1 MTSSLPLS
9 PRFGEKA
16 GVRGGGEDRM
26 SDLYRLTLTGM
37 IRQIRRKGLSPVA
50 LAESLLNRIDS
61 REPTLQAWVT
71 IDRRRVLEEAR
82 RCEREASRGR
92 FRGPLHGIPVGI
104 KDIFYTAG
112 VRTAA
117 GSKILARFVPSFD
130 STAVARLKRAGAILL
145 GKTATTEFAHADP
158 APTRNPWNPDHTPGG
173 SSSGSAAGVAA
184 GMCPAALGTQTGG
197 SVLRPAA
204 YCGVVGLKPT
214 YGRISRYGVI
224 PFSWSLDHVG
234 IFTRTAQDAGV
245 LLTVLA
251 GYDPRDPTS
260 SREPVP
266 DYTRAP
272 RIARPL
278 LIGVVE
284 EFYRKNSEPG
294 VWQNTQQAL
303 SRLRRAGARVEK
315 AKMPPAF
322 AVVHDAHRV
331 IMRTE
336 GAAFHGAFY
345 RKQAD
350 LYRPKLR
357 ELVEVGRLIPGVVY
371 LQACRIK
378 REFRR
383 DMERILERFDLLL
396 TPSTSSPAPR
406 GLQSTGD
413 AWFQVPWSFCGL
425 PTITL
430 PSGLS
435 REGLPLG
442 IQLIGKPFGEASL
455 LAAAR
460 WCEKALPA
468 APDSVL
474 G

>member
-1 MTSSLPLS
+1 MFEP
-9 PRFGEKA
+9 
-16 GVRGGGEDRM
+16 
-26 SDLYRLTLTGM
+26 YRLTLAEM
-37 IRQIRRKGLSPVA
+37 IRQISRKKLSPVA
-50 LAESLLNRIDS
+50 LAESLLERIDCVD
-61 REPTLQAWVT
+61 PFIQAWVT
-71 IDRRRVLEEAR
+71 IERQKVLKEAR
-82 RCEREASRGR
+82 VCEREMNRGR
-92 FRGPLHGIPVGI
+92 IRGPLHGIPLGI

-112 VRTAA
+112 MKTTA
-117 GSKILARFVPSFD
+117 GSKIFADFIPSFD
-130 STAVARLKRAGAILL
+130 STAVGRLKRAGAIVL

-158 APTRNPWNPDHTPGG
+158 APTGNPWNLEHTPGG

-184 GMCPAALGTQTGG
+184 GMCPGALGSQTGG

-234 IFTRTAQDAGV
+234 VFTRTVADAAI

-251 GYDPRDPTS
+251 GYDPQDPTTT
-260 SREPVP
+260 REPVS
-266 DYTRAP
+266 DYTRTP
-272 RIARPL
+272 RLSRPP
-278 LIGVVE
+278 LIGVVKD
-284 EFYRKNSEPG
+284 FYQKNSEAQA
-294 VWQNTQQAL
+294 WQNMQKAL
-303 SRLRRAGARVEK
+303 ARLKKAGARVENV
-315 AKMPPAF
+315 KMPPSF

-331 IMRTE
+331 VMRTE
-336 GAAFHGAFY
+336 GAAFHESLYEKNAG
-345 RKQAD
+345 

-357 ELVEVGRLIPGVVY
+357 ELIEIGRLIPGVHY
-371 LQACRIK
+371 LNAYRIK

-383 DMERILERFDLLL
+383 DMDKIMERYDFLL

-413 AWFQVPWSFCGL
+413 AWFQVPWSFSGL

-442 IQLIGKPFGEASL
+442 VQLVGGAFGEARL

-460 WCEKALPA
+460 WCEKVLPVSPTSAL
-468 APDSVL
+468 D
-474 G
+474 